1 MKKIIRGIN
10 TLIILVAAAATM
22 YGQINLS
29 GKKIHELPALPSNV
43 IDTNYLFIIANP
55 IDGKPYK
62 FKKNL
67 LLSGATGVVDG
78 NYGDVTVSGVTW
90 SINASSVQN
99 SKMAAMANNTFKGN
113 LSGST
118 AVPQDLT
125 VGQMQSSLGIN
136 TKLNATDTASL
147 SNRINSK
154 MTAADTA
161 YLSNRINN
169 KQDLDA
175 DLTSISGA
183 SGTNTIYYR
192 SAANT
197 WSPVTIGGNM
207 TFSGG
212 TLNSTASGGGTWGS
226 ITGTIGNQTD
236 LAYELSQKQAQLVS
250 SSNIKTINNISILGS
265 GNISVGGGG
274 SQTLDQT
281 LAVGNST
288 DTSILMTSQ
297 NSQLIIGDDTAHT
310 FYDGADLYPLLSLEK
325 TGTSIDYYS
334 PMLNFK
340 SNALSG
346 IVWQFNPSGIGVA
359 SGQGAPYT
367 FMFGTAKDLQYS
379 GIDNYSYSQGL
390 NYNASGGRVDTN
402 QPQFGNTVEWQYEV
416 SGYGWVVENY
426 TTMTAKNGSSIRPLY
441 QIFNRDSLHKSETVL
456 SSDVIRLQGGKYVDI
471 QGAVNFGFGS
481 VGNSGTIM
489 TLSPG
494 TGSGMSGVYIDMTG
508 TENFSNKLRMKRT
521 TGITGS
527 GTMDDILQYSYDGD
541 KPMLFFGPY
550 VYNAVNG
557 FGSGRLDL
565 APDGLNRPAIYSS
578 YWRTVNIGAYTALNG
593 YQKLGTLQINYGSGT
608 FAEINTG
615 IDQYSA
621 LRLHNT
627 ANSIDWSFGA
637 DANKFFLNNS
647 TDDRRVFNIDN
658 DGAVSIGNGTTSAN
672 ASAILDVTST
682 TKGVLITR
690 MTKTQRNAISSPA
703 PGLQVIVTGE
713 TGGEYLSIYNA
724 DQTRWE
730 KVNTTAD

>member
-1 MKKIIRGIN
+1 MKKIFYF
-10 TLIILVAAAATM
+10 LFF
-22 YGQINLS
+22 
-29 GKKIHELPALPSNV
+29 LPV
-43 IDTNYLFIIANP
+43 
-55 IDGKPYK
+55 
-62 FKKNL
+62 
-67 LLSGATGVVDG
+67 LLSGQTKLFTQFPLKNYINTDTAWIFLQADPVTSKVYKTPLSVLLNTVQLASSLPNGD
-78 NYGDVTVSGVTW
+78 YGDVSVFGSGTSILIDDQAVT
-90 SINASSVQN
+90 
-99 SKMAAMANNTFKGN
+99 NNKLSLMSPGTIKGN
-113 LSGST
+113 ILPSTAAPADINKSGMRTWLDYHAVALSGNYNDLSNKPTIPLQFNAIAGTNIGITGTYPNITISNTMAPVNLIAGTNTTITGTYPNFTINST
-118 AVPQDLT
+118 ATSIGDNSMNSSASDPT
-125 VGQMQSSLGIN
+125 TGQLDNQEFALYKN
-136 TKLNATDTASL
+136 TTTSKIGLFVNDGGTIKRIDTDT
-147 SNRINSK
+147 
-154 MTAADTA
+154 T
-161 YLSNRINN
+161 YLSDRINN
-169 KQDLDA
+169 
-175 DLTSISGA
+175 
-183 SGTNTIYYR
+183 
-192 SAANT
+192 
-197 WSPVTIGGNM
+197 
-207 TFSGG
+207 
-212 TLNSTASGGGTWGS
+212 
-226 ITGTIGNQTD
+226 
-236 LAYELSQKQAQLVS
+236 
-250 SSNIKTINNISILGS
+250 IN
-265 GNISVGGGG
+265 V

-541 KPMLFFGPY
+541 KPMLLFGPY

-647 TDDRRVFNIDN
+647 TDGRRVFNIDN

-672 ASAILDVTST
+672 ASAILDITST
-682 TKGVLITR
+682 TKGFLPPRGT
-690 MTKTQRNAISSPA
+690 TTQMNAISSPSE
-703 PGLQVIVTGE
+703 GLVFYDLTVHKLYVYDG
-713 TGGEYLSIYNA
+713 
-724 DQTRWE
+724 
-730 KVNTTAD
+730 TTWQACW